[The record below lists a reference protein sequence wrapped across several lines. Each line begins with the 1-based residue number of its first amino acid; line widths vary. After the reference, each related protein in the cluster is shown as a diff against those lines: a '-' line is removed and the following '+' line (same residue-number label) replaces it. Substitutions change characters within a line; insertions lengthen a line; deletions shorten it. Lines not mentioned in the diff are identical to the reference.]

1 MKIFPAID
9 IRGGNCV
16 RLVEGDFNQETIFS
30 PEPEKMAL
38 KWQSLGAEYL
48 HLVDLDGALAG
59 TSQNLAA
66 IKKIIATVDIPIQLG
81 GGIRNLS
88 TIESLLTAGISR
100 VILGSIAVKDPHLV
114 KEAVKLYGDK
124 IVVGID
130 AKNGKVAV
138 EGWGKESNIS
148 ATELGRQMADV
159 GVARII
165 FTDIARDGRLEG
177 VNVAATVEMAEAS
190 KIKIIASG
198 GVKDLDD
205 IIRLQAAHTENIEGV
220 IVGKSI
226 YTGSLDLQQA
236 ILVGRGE
243 HIC

>member
-30 PEPEKMAL
+30 PAPEKMAL
-38 KWQSLGAEYL
+38 KWQALGAEYL
-48 HLVDLDGALAG
+48 HLVDLDGAVVGA
-59 TSQNLAA
+59 SQNLVA

-81 GGIRNLS
+81 GGIRNLA
-88 TIESLLTAGISR
+88 TIEALLAAGISR
-100 VILGSIAVKDPHLV
+100 VILGSIAVKNPQLV
-114 KEAVKLYGDK
+114 KDAVKLYGDK

-138 EGWGKESNIS
+138 EGWGKESNIL
-148 ATELGRQMADV
+148 ATELGKQMAAV

-177 VNVAATVEMAEAS
+177 VNVPATVEMAEAS

-198 GVKDLDD
+198 GVKDIED
-205 IIRLQAAHTENIEGV
+205 IIQLQLAKIENIEGV

-236 ILVGRGE
+236 ILLGRGE
-243 HIC
+243 GLC